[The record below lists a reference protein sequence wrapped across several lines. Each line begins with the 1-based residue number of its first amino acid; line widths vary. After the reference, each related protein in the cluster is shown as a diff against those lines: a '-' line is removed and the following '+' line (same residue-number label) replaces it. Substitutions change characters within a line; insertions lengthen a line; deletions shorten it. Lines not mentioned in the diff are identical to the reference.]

1 MHDPMTSRDDHG
13 ERSRSSRPM
22 GTVGLH
28 DRHDGIVIAAYAADD
43 LTGVDLAAA
52 AALVDGCPDCALL
65 AADLRSIAIA
75 TSVLPVPPRER
86 DFRLSTTDA
95 ARLRRSRR
103 WWMLGG
109 LARGGWPL
117 RPVGVGLATLG
128 LAGLLFSAI
137 PGVGSTFLGATGA
150 ATTDRVGAA
159 GSAAGAAAA
168 APSMPTDA
176 LAPALGAAVEPS
188 PPRPG
193 VAVPAGPVAA
203 ASSEPTSKS
212 APAASAA
219 TVPEAAASRGIA
231 RAQPVPGSIVTV
243 PPPDWGAIVAVAS
256 GVLVVAGLLLVLV
269 GTVIRRRAT
278 A

>member
-1 MHDPMTSRDDHG
+1 MTSRDDHG

-22 GTVGLH
+22 GTLGPH

-95 ARLRRSRR
+95 ARLRRSHH

-128 LAGLLFSAI
+128 LAGLLFSTI
-137 PGVGSTFLGATGA
+137 PGVGSTFLGTTGGV
-150 ATTDRVGAA
+150 TTNRAGAA
-159 GSAAGAAAA
+159 GSAAAAV
-168 APSMPTDA
+168 PSMPTDA

-193 VAVPAGPVAA
+193 VAVPGGPVAA
-203 ASSEPTSKS
+203 ASAVPTSKS

-231 RAQPVPGSIVTV
+231 GSQPVPGSVV
-243 PPPDWGAIVAVAS
+243 AVRPPDWGAIVAVAS
-256 GVLVVAGLLLVLV
+256 GVLVLAGLLLVLV

-278 A
+278 V